1 MTHTAATNMVS
12 TEDLMPLY
20 YAILKHFVDGQQYCT
35 QDVIDALKPLYGSY
49 KLLNPKDVEEALAT
63 AKENGLL
70 DEVAYDL
77 NDAGALRVYF
87 QMNDFGQDMVDRYI
101 GKYSNPV

>member
-1 MTHTAATNMVS
+1 MTNTAVTRTVS
-12 TEDLMPLY
+12 TDELMPLY

-77 NDAGALRVYF
+77 DDSGALRVYF
-87 QMNDFGQDMVDRYI
+87 KMTDFGQDMVDRYI